1 MESRKRINT
10 QGLQNVI
17 EHKSNDLEYM
27 SVEDERIAKLK
38 DQVKGKNYSISDSG
52 VISYFHNKKYYNRRF
67 SIINKNEGKELSRV
81 KSIIQDV
88 KGGIGNG

>member
-1 MESRKRINT
+1 MILFFLNEI
-10 QGLQNVI
+10 
-17 EHKSNDLEYM
+17 
-27 SVEDERIAKLK
+27 
-38 DQVKGKNYSISDSG
+38 VKIYR
-52 VISYFHNKKYYNRRF
+52 YYNRRF